1 MVAHQGPPQL
11 GMEELQGKSLQW
23 GYFGIFHAWHQ
34 PELWQRGVANLVPL
48 IASGAVNPYVTGTY
62 PWDQAP
68 EAHRR
73 LENRE
78 TQGKLAL
85 LHNA

>member
-1 MVAHQGPPQL
+1 MGAVAFPQA
-11 GMEELQGKSLQW
+11 G
-23 GYFGIFHAWHQ
+23 
-34 PELWQRGVANLVPL
+34 VPL
-48 IASGAVNPYVTGTY
+48 IACGAVTLHITETY
-62 PWDQAP
+62 PWEQDS

-85 LHNA
+85 VHSAYRIATLCR